1 MTHLCNK
8 KVIDKNKNISYDN
21 IETGENAPYILW
33 TGGEIVSKR
42 RVLHKLKYYRSKYN
56 ITQKEMAEMLEM
68 SHSNY
73 ANIENG
79 RTIPS
84 FKTMLAI
91 KNFINYKAQEAGE
104 LLVTLDDIFDS

>member
-21 IETGENAPYILW
+21 IETGENASYILW

-91 KNFINYKAQEAGE
+91 KNFINYKEG
-104 LLVTLDDIFDS
+104 